1 MDIDLYQ
8 LIQQVAEIARQA
20 AIDKTACDVVE
31 LEANGG
37 QKM

>member
-20 AIDKTACDVVE
+20 AIDKAAADVVK
-31 LEANGG
+31 LEAIGE
-37 QKM
+37 